1 MAPRFVNMPL
11 VVGERTYTL
20 RFGVNALI
28 ALQDELGQSLD
39 QLVKRVQGD
48 SMAVSLRD
56 LRVMLWSGLVT
67 HHAGITL
74 AQAGEIIDDA
84 GMEVV
89 AKALNEAVQAS
100 SVQEPSGNPPVA
112 VGTGPA
118 S

>member
-11 VVGERTYTL
+11 IVGERTYTV
-20 RFGVNALI
+20 RFGANALI
-28 ALQDELGQSLD
+28 ALQDELGESLD
-39 QLVKRVQGD
+39 NLAKRIQGD

-84 GMEVV
+84 GMEAV
-89 AKALNEAVQAS
+89 AKALNDAIKSSAVP
-100 SVQEPSGNPPVA
+100 EPSANPPWA
-112 VGTGPA
+112 VGTGPVP
-118 S
+118 